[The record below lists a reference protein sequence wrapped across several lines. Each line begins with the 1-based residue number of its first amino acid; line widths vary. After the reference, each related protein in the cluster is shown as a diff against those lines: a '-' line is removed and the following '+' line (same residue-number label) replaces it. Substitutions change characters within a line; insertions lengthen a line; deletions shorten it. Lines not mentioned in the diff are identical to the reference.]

1 MEHLW
6 GGGRRNGQELIFF
19 LFFLLFLTFIMILL
33 YIRMRTLLS
42 RLSRTRQQIAQLAR
56 RRREAERVLLE
67 RSALLK
73 GILVEVRRTC
83 GKGGCK
89 CGRGQKHRCWQL
101 SASVEGRRRTWNVPR
116 RYVAKVKEL
125 TGNYRRF
132 RRARAVW
139 VRLKAEMLKR
149 INEMEA
155 ARTVADFRDE

>member
-1 MEHLW
+1 M
-6 GGGRRNGQELIFF
+6 
-19 LFFLLFLTFIMILL
+19 TP
-33 YIRMRTLLS
+33 LS
-42 RLSRTRQQIAQLAR
+42 RLSRTRQQISQLAL
-56 RRREAERVLLE
+56 RRREAEQVLLE

-73 GILVEVRRTC
+73 GILLEVQRTC
-83 GKGGCK
+83 GKAGCK
-89 CGRGQKHRCWQL
+89 CARGQKHGCWQL
-101 SASVEGRRRTWNVPR
+101 SASVEGRRRSWNVSR

-139 VRLKAEMLKR
+139 VRLNAEMLKR